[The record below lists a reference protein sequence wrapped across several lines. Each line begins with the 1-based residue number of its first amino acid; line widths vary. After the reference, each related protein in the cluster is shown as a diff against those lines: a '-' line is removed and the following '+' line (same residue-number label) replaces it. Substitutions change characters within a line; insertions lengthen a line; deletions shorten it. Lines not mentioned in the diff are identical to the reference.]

1 VAYFNVKGFIMN
13 QLSNVFAEVVG
24 GLERNTQ
31 GSVLPV
37 VILANEVLGGSD
49 RSVLQS
55 CASDWSDGVGK
66 EQAGV
71 ALLNGVALKL
81 SVLLKR
87 NGVDVVTKL
96 PSFAWYTEVSGA
108 FKEEFMAYEGLEDFQ
123 RNTADKAWSR
133 AYERAGFNAVPKATN
148 KEAVKEAERKAK
160 IKLAKDQAIGKALSD
175 AKQDISQAISNA
187 NARGDYATL
196 ELLTAK
202 AKAESKVLDKKAGEA
217 LKPQKDAICALVRSC
232 NNKATLDKVA
242 KLLG

>member
-1 VAYFNVKGFIMN
+1 MEFIMN

-24 GLERNTQ
+24 GLERNSQ

-37 VILANEVLGGSD
+37 VVLANEVLGGSD

-66 EQAGV
+66 EQAGL

-81 SVLLKR
+81 SALLSR
-87 NGVDVVTKL
+87 NGVDSAKL
-96 PSFAWYTEVSGA
+96 PSFAWYTEVSGV

-148 KEAVKEAERKAK
+148 AKAIAEAERKAK
-160 IKLAKDQAIGKALSD
+160 IKLAKDQAVGKALSD
-175 AKQDISQAISNA
+175 AKQDVHQAIA
-187 NARGDYATL
+187 NASAKNDYAML

-202 AKAESKVLDKKAGEA
+202 AKAEGKALDKKANEA
-217 LKPQKDAICALVRSC
+217 LAPQKDAICKLVRSC
-232 NNKATLDKVA
+232 NNKATLEKVA

>member
-1 VAYFNVKGFIMN
+1 MN

-31 GSVLPV
+31 GSVVPV
-37 VILANEVLGGSD
+37 VEMPKSHLDQSD
-49 RSVLQS
+49 RSVLS
-55 CASDWSDGVGK
+55 GCASDWSDGEGK
-66 EQAGV
+66 EQAGK
-71 ALLNGVALKL
+71 ALLNTVAVKL
-81 SVLLKR
+81 SALLKR
-87 NGVDVVTKL
+87 EGVDSVTKL
-96 PSFAWYTEVSGA
+96 PSFAWYSDVAGV
-108 FKEEFMAYEGLEDFQ
+108 FKDAYMAYEGLEDFQ

-148 KEAVKEAERKAK
+148 AKAIQEAERKAK
-160 IKLAKDQAIGKALSD
+160 IKIAKDQAVGKALSD

-202 AKAESKVLDKKAGEA
+202 AKAEEKALDKKANEA
-217 LKPQKDAICALVRSC
+217 LAPQKDAICKLVRSC